1 MKRNKYTIIEN
12 RPLTREVYEMKL
24 GGDTSEISAPGQ
36 FVNIKLEGFYL
47 RRPISIGRK
56 GNLRFF
62 IKLSDRE
69 PRPWQ
74 R

>member
-36 FVNIKLEGFYL
+36 KAHFHL
-47 RRPISIGRK
+47 
-56 GNLRFF
+56 
-62 IKLSDRE
+62 
-69 PRPWQ
+69 
-74 R
+74 

>member
-47 RRPISIGRK
+47 
-56 GNLRFF
+56 
-62 IKLSDRE
+62 
-69 PRPWQ
+69 
-74 R
+74 